1 MPQVTED
8 NFDDPNLLDFDLLL
22 QNMKEL
28 QAGSPTQTPVY
39 SFHHSKRTGFVTTP
53 VPSNKVLVVEG
64 TYALKEMLRPVYD
77 ISISVTGEPPLR
89 PHHFS
94 NLSCDRTCD
103 REPLHVRP
111 TQCPSSAFRRR
122 ALRSCEA
129 RAQRHHSR
137 CRPRLLMIMKHC
149 AHGNLQVG
157 QNPSDVINQITDT
170 VFPMY
175 KAFIEPDLAFA
186 TIRIQNTFNPF
197 QVRRHVHARTYVAT
211 HFAFACIA
219 VMVFF
224 CVFAFET
231 LRRVLKTLS
240 TF

>member
-1 MPQVTED
+1 
-8 NFDDPNLLDFDLLL
+8 
-22 QNMKEL
+22 
-28 QAGSPTQTPVY
+28 
-39 SFHHSKRTGFVTTP
+39 
-53 VPSNKVLVVEG
+53 
-64 TYALKEMLRPVYD
+64 
-77 ISISVTGEPPLR
+77 
-89 PHHFS
+89 
-94 NLSCDRTCD
+94 
-103 REPLHVRP
+103 
-111 TQCPSSAFRRR
+111 
-122 ALRSCEA
+122 
-129 RAQRHHSR
+129 
-137 CRPRLLMIMKHC
+137 MKHF

-197 QVRRHVHARTYVAT
+197 QVRRHVYARTYVAT
-211 HFAFACIA
+211 HFAFACIP

-231 LRRVLKTLS
+231 LCRVLKTLS